1 MAFSTMQKDNTK
13 SLVHLHFL
21 IFLWGFTSILGALI
35 NLDSMPIVWYRM
47 SIASLLLAVYFLL
60 FSPNS
65 FRLHKGA
72 LKYYLLGGLLISV
85 HWVLF
90 FYAIKISSISLTLS
104 ILSSASLM
112 TSILEPLFYKRS
124 FRLYEIFFGLIVIF
138 GLYLIFGV
146 QKENIEGIVVALVCT
161 LLSVLFSLLNGKLIQ
176 HYPANNI
183 SFYQLFIGAVV
194 ISFALLFNLEDPASI
209 VQLTWNDWLWLFLL
223 SSVCTAYATIGS
235 VVVLKH
241 VTPYTMMLSLNLE
254 PVYGILFSLWIFG
267 EKELMSTQFYVGVL
281 IILGGVVGNGIYKR
295 QLKKNSPPS

>member
-1 MAFSTMQKDNTK
+1 MQNDNTK

-35 NLDSMPIVWYRM
+35 DLDSMPIVWYRM
-47 SIASLLLAVYFLL
+47 TIASALIAVYFLL
-60 FSPNS
+60 FSPKS
-65 FRLHKGA
+65 FQLHKGA
-72 LKYYLLGGLLISV
+72 LKYYMLGGLLISV

-112 TSILEPLFYKRS
+112 TSILEPLIYKRP
-124 FRLYEIFFGLIVIF
+124 FRLYEIFFGLFVIF

-146 QKENIEGIVVALVCT
+146 QKENLEGIVVALICT

-176 HYPANNI
+176 YYPANNI
-183 SFYQLFIGAVV
+183 SFYQLITGAIV
-194 ISFALLFNLEDPASI
+194 ISFAILFNVENPASLI
-209 VQLTWNDWLWLFLL
+209 QLSWDDWLWLFLL

-235 VVVLKH
+235 VVILKH
-241 VTPYTMMLSLNLE
+241 VTPFTMMLSLNLE

-267 EKELMSTQFYVGVL
+267 EQELMSTQFYIGVL

-295 QLKKNSPPS
+295 QLKKNSPPK

>member
-1 MAFSTMQKDNTK
+1 MQNDNTK

-35 NLDSMPIVWYRM
+35 DLDSMPIVWYRM
-47 SIASLLLAVYFLL
+47 TIASVLIAVYFLL
-60 FSPNS
+60 FSPKS
-65 FRLHKGA
+65 FQLHKGA
-72 LKYYLLGGLLISV
+72 LKYYMLGGLLISV
-85 HWVLF
+85 HWVMF

-112 TSILEPLFYKRS
+112 TSILEPLIYKRP
-124 FRLYEIFFGLIVIF
+124 FRLYEIFFGLFVIF

-146 QKENIEGIVVALVCT
+146 QKENLEGIVVALICT

-176 HYPANNI
+176 YYPANNI
-183 SFYQLFIGAVV
+183 SFYQLLTGAIV
-194 ISFALLFNLEDPASI
+194 ISFAILFNVENPASLI
-209 VQLTWNDWLWLFLL
+209 QLSWDDWLWLFLL

-235 VVVLKH
+235 VVILKH
-241 VTPYTMMLSLNLE
+241 VTPFTMMLSLNLE

-267 EKELMSTQFYVGVL
+267 EQELMSTQFYIGVL

-295 QLKKNSPPS
+295 QLKKNSPP

>member
-1 MAFSTMQKDNTK
+1 MQNDNTK

-35 NLDSMPIVWYRM
+35 DLDSMPIVWYRM
-47 SIASLLLAVYFLL
+47 TIASALIAVYFLL
-60 FSPNS
+60 FSPKS
-65 FRLHKGA
+65 FQLHKGA
-72 LKYYLLGGLLISV
+72 LKYYMLGGLLISV

-112 TSILEPLFYKRS
+112 TSILEPLIYKRP
-124 FRLYEIFFGLIVIF
+124 FRLYEIFFGLFVIF

-146 QKENIEGIVVALVCT
+146 QKENLEGIVVALICT

-183 SFYQLFIGAVV
+183 SFYQLLTGAIV
-194 ISFALLFNLEDPASI
+194 ISFAILFNVENPASLI
-209 VQLTWNDWLWLFLL
+209 QLSWDDLLWLLLL

-235 VVVLKH
+235 VVILKH
-241 VTPYTMMLSLNLE
+241 VTPFTMMLSLNLE

-267 EKELMSTQFYVGVL
+267 EQELMSTQFYIGVL

-295 QLKKNSPPS
+295 QLKKNSPP

>member
-1 MAFSTMQKDNTK
+1 MQNDNTK

-35 NLDSMPIVWYRM
+35 DLDSMPIVWYRM
-47 SIASLLLAVYFLL
+47 TIASALIAVYFLL
-60 FSPNS
+60 FSPKS
-65 FRLHKGA
+65 FQLHKGA
-72 LKYYLLGGLLISV
+72 LKYYMLGGLLISV
-85 HWVLF
+85 HWVMF

-112 TSILEPLFYKRS
+112 TSILEPLIYKRP
-124 FRLYEIFFGLIVIF
+124 FRLYEIFFGLFVIF

-146 QKENIEGIVVALVCT
+146 QKENLEGIVVALICT

-176 HYPANNI
+176 YYPANNI
-183 SFYQLFIGAVV
+183 SFYQLLTGAIV
-194 ISFALLFNLEDPASI
+194 ISFAILFNVENPASLI
-209 VQLTWNDWLWLFLL
+209 QLSWDDWLWLFLL

-235 VVVLKH
+235 VVILKH
-241 VTPYTMMLSLNLE
+241 VTPFTMMLSLNLE

-267 EKELMSTQFYVGVL
+267 EKELMSTQFYIGVL

-295 QLKKNSPPS
+295 QLKKNSPP

>member
-1 MAFSTMQKDNTK
+1 MQNDNTK

-35 NLDSMPIVWYRM
+35 DLDSMPIVWYRM
-47 SIASLLLAVYFLL
+47 TIASALIAVYFLL
-60 FSPNS
+60 FSPKS
-65 FRLHKGA
+65 FQLHKGA
-72 LKYYLLGGLLISV
+72 LKYYMLGGLLISV

-112 TSILEPLFYKRS
+112 TSILEPLIYKRP
-124 FRLYEIFFGLIVIF
+124 FRLYEIFFGLFVIF

-146 QKENIEGIVVALVCT
+146 QKENLEGIVVALICT
-161 LLSVLFSLLNGKLIQ
+161 LFSVLFSLLNGKLIQ

-183 SFYQLFIGAVV
+183 SFYQLLTGAIV
-194 ISFALLFNLEDPASI
+194 ISFAILFNVENPASLI
-209 VQLTWNDWLWLFLL
+209 QLSWDDWLWLLLL

-235 VVVLKH
+235 VVILNH
-241 VTPYTMMLSLNLE
+241 VTPFTMMLSLNLE

-267 EKELMSTQFYVGVL
+267 EQELMSTQFYIGVL

-295 QLKKNSPPS
+295 QLKKNSPP

>member
-1 MAFSTMQKDNTK
+1 MQNDNTK

-35 NLDSMPIVWYRM
+35 DLDSMPIVWYRM
-47 SIASLLLAVYFLL
+47 TIASALIAVYFLL
-60 FSPNS
+60 FSPKS
-65 FRLHKGA
+65 FQLHKGA
-72 LKYYLLGGLLISV
+72 LKYYMLGGLLISV

-112 TSILEPLFYKRS
+112 TSILEPLIYKRP
-124 FRLYEIFFGLIVIF
+124 FRLYEIFFGLFVIF

-146 QKENIEGIVVALVCT
+146 QKENLEGIVVALICT

-183 SFYQLFIGAVV
+183 SFYQLLTGAIV
-194 ISFALLFNLEDPASI
+194 ISLAILFNVENPASLI
-209 VQLTWNDWLWLFLL
+209 QLSWDDWLWLLLL

-235 VVVLKH
+235 VVILKH
-241 VTPYTMMLSLNLE
+241 VTPFTMMLSLNLE

-267 EKELMSTQFYVGVL
+267 EQELMSTQFYIGVL

-295 QLKKNSPPS
+295 QLKKNSPP

>member
-1 MAFSTMQKDNTK
+1 MQNDNTK

-35 NLDSMPIVWYRM
+35 DLDSMPIVWYRM
-47 SIASLLLAVYFLL
+47 TIASALIAVYFLL
-60 FSPNS
+60 FSPKS
-65 FRLHKGA
+65 FQLHKGA
-72 LKYYLLGGLLISV
+72 LKYYMLGGLLISV

-112 TSILEPLFYKRS
+112 TSILEPLIYKRP
-124 FRLYEIFFGLIVIF
+124 FRLYEIFFGLFVIF

-146 QKENIEGIVVALVCT
+146 QKENLEGIVVALICT

-176 HYPANNI
+176 YYPANNI
-183 SFYQLFIGAVV
+183 SFYQLLTGAIV
-194 ISFALLFNLEDPASI
+194 ISFAILFNVENLASLI
-209 VQLTWNDWLWLFLL
+209 QLSWDDWLWLFLL

-235 VVVLKH
+235 VVILKH
-241 VTPYTMMLSLNLE
+241 VTPFTMMLSLNLE

-267 EKELMSTQFYVGVL
+267 EQELMSTQFYIGVL

-295 QLKKNSPPS
+295 QLKKNSPP

>member
-1 MAFSTMQKDNTK
+1 MQNDNTK

-35 NLDSMPIVWYRM
+35 DLDSMPIVWYRM
-47 SIASLLLAVYFLL
+47 TIASALIAVYFLL
-60 FSPNS
+60 FSPKS
-65 FRLHKGA
+65 FQLHKGA
-72 LKYYLLGGLLISV
+72 LKYYMLGGLLISV

-112 TSILEPLFYKRS
+112 TSILEPLIYKRP
-124 FRLYEIFFGLIVIF
+124 FRLYEIFFGLFVIF

-146 QKENIEGIVVALVCT
+146 QKENLEGIVVALICT

-176 HYPANNI
+176 YYPANNI
-183 SFYQLFIGAVV
+183 SFYQLLTGAIV
-194 ISFALLFNLEDPASI
+194 ISFAILFNVENPASLI
-209 VQLTWNDWLWLFLL
+209 QLSWDDWLWLFLL

-235 VVVLKH
+235 VVILKH
-241 VTPYTMMLSLNLE
+241 VTPFTMMLSLNLE

-267 EKELMSTQFYVGVL
+267 EQELMSTQFYIGVL

-295 QLKKNSPPS
+295 QLKKNSPP

>member
-1 MAFSTMQKDNTK
+1 MQKDNTK

-35 NLDSMPIVWYRM
+35 DLDSMPIVWYRM
-47 SIASLLLAVYFLL
+47 AIASGMIAVYFLL
-60 FSPNS
+60 FSPKS
-65 FRLHKGA
+65 FQIHKGA
-72 LKYYLLGGLLISV
+72 LKYYVLGGLLISV

-112 TSILEPLFYKRS
+112 TSVLEPLLYKRP
-124 FRLYEIFFGLIVIF
+124 FRLYEIFFGLFVIF

-146 QKENIEGIVVALVCT
+146 QKENIEGIVVALICT

-183 SFYQLFIGAVV
+183 SFYQLLTGAVV
-194 ISFALLFNLEDPASI
+194 LSIALFFSLEDASSL
-209 VQLTWNDWLWLFLL
+209 VELSWDDWLWLFLL

-241 VTPYTMMLSLNLE
+241 VTPFTMMISLNLE

-267 EKELMSTQFYVGVL
+267 EKELMSTQFYLGVF
-281 IILGGVVGNGIYKR
+281 IILAGVVGNGIYKR
-295 QLKKNSPPS
+295 QQKKNSPPS

>member
-1 MAFSTMQKDNTK
+1 MQNDNTK

-35 NLDSMPIVWYRM
+35 DLDSMPIVWYRM
-47 SIASLLLAVYFLL
+47 TIASALIAVYFLL
-60 FSPNS
+60 FSPKS
-65 FRLHKGA
+65 FQLHKGA
-72 LKYYLLGGLLISV
+72 LKYYMLGGLLISV
-85 HWVLF
+85 HWVMF

-112 TSILEPLFYKRS
+112 TSILEPLIYKRP
-124 FRLYEIFFGLIVIF
+124 FRLYEIFFGLFVIF

-146 QKENIEGIVVALVCT
+146 QKENLEGIVVALICT

-183 SFYQLFIGAVV
+183 SFYQLLTGAIV
-194 ISFALLFNLEDPASI
+194 ISFAILFNVENPASLI
-209 VQLTWNDWLWLFLL
+209 QLSWDDWLWLLLL

-235 VVVLKH
+235 VVILKH
-241 VTPYTMMLSLNLE
+241 VTPFTMMLSLNLE

-267 EKELMSTQFYVGVL
+267 EQELMSTQFYIGVL

-295 QLKKNSPPS
+295 QLKKNSPP

>member
-1 MAFSTMQKDNTK
+1 MQNDNTK

-35 NLDSMPIVWYRM
+35 DLDSMPIVWYRM
-47 SIASLLLAVYFLL
+47 TIASALIAVYFLL
-60 FSPNS
+60 FSPKS
-65 FRLHKGA
+65 FQLHKGA
-72 LKYYLLGGLLISV
+72 LKYYMLGGLLISV

-112 TSILEPLFYKRS
+112 TSILEPIIYKRP
-124 FRLYEIFFGLIVIF
+124 FRLYEIFFGLFVIF

-146 QKENIEGIVVALVCT
+146 QKENLEGIVVALICT

-176 HYPANNI
+176 YYPANNI
-183 SFYQLFIGAVV
+183 SFYQLLTGAIV
-194 ISFALLFNLEDPASI
+194 ISFAILFNVENPASLI
-209 VQLTWNDWLWLFLL
+209 QLSWDDWLWLFLL

-235 VVVLKH
+235 VVILKH
-241 VTPYTMMLSLNLE
+241 VTPFTMMLSLNLE

-267 EKELMSTQFYVGVL
+267 EQELMSTQFYIGVL

-295 QLKKNSPPS
+295 QLKKNSPP